1 MANRF
6 FRGLG
11 ARTWGLGEPGTLSSQ
26 SSQTAQREF
35 FSAISAISAV
45 SAVSAVSAFI
55 VAACVALAAQTS
67 DRARTEALS
76 RRATERLQALQRE
89 ADRLASEER
98 TIIGDVRKLE
108 IERQLKAEELR
119 RVDAEAKKVQAE
131 LDATAARTSALEASE
146 KAEAPELR
154 ARLVEI
160 YKLGQGRYLRMVLS
174 TGDLRRFGQSTRTVA
189 ALAKL
194 DRDRIASHA
203 RTLDELKRTRQ
214 ALEARRTELAA
225 LRAA

>member
-11 ARTWGLGEPGTLSSQ
+11 ARAWGLGEPGTLSSQ

-35 FSAISAISAV
+35 FSAISAI

-119 RVDAEAKKVQAE
+119 
-131 LDATAARTSALEASE
+131 
-146 KAEAPELR
+146 
-154 ARLVEI
+154 
-160 YKLGQGRYLRMVLS
+160 
-174 TGDLRRFGQSTRTVA
+174 
-189 ALAKL
+189 
-194 DRDRIASHA
+194 
-203 RTLDELKRTRQ
+203 
-214 ALEARRTELAA
+214 
-225 LRAA
+225 